1 MDGAVVNA
9 VRPRV
14 KRCSTRNLCEEGE
27 RLQRACE
34 QARYDF
40 NQGGVSLET
49 FSAAHL
55 ASREHYTACK
65 RVKS

>member
-1 MDGAVVNA
+1 MNA

-40 NQGGVSLET
+40 NQGGGSLET
-49 FSAAHL
+49 FSAAQL